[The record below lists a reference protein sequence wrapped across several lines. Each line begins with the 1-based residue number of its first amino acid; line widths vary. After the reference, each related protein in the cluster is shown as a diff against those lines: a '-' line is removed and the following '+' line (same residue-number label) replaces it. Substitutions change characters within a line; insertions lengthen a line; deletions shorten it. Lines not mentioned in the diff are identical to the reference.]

1 MCDWNVH
8 VVFYPGFRL
17 AQTMRY
23 LAAYSG
29 LEKLVFYSGLRL
41 AQTMRSKWRL
51 TLGYWNMQIQGPKTI
66 GHMNTYISMLDFTS
80 VPAWIIL
87 YCLTAGD
94 CFSCLSANLFL
105 SGILHCVFSGSRH
118 GSFGVHARGPPCGVK
133 SADWDFLTWFT
144 PWFKRCGP
152 SLGFF

>member
-1 MCDWNVH
+1 MKNLTCAKLGGLNNIIWAKYCRCFFAQNVQDLCDDENVGRQISQ
-8 VVFYPGFRL
+8 FFKEGRTSPKQC
-17 AQTMRY
+17 AQ
-23 LAAYSG
+23 SG
-29 LEKLVFYSGLRL
+29 GLL
-41 AQTMRSKWRL
+41 WATE
-51 TLGYWNMQIQGPKTI
+51 NMQIQGPKTI

-118 GSFGVHARGPPCGVK
+118 GSFGAPY
-133 SADWDFLTWFT
+133 TWL
-144 PWFKRCGP
+144 PLLAKVC
-152 SLGFF
+152 